1 MILQNTVASNIIP
14 YHQNFVNKIL
24 TQSKSF
30 GDFGEKT
37 PKSRTDAKNGCANAQ
52 PRSAISPLGAHPES
66 RILNQSLSLSATEL

>member
-30 GDFGEKT
+30 GDFGEK
-37 PKSRTDAKNGCANAQ
+37 DAKKPYIRKKRLRKCTAAFCYFAFKGS
-52 PRSAISPLGAHPES
+52 PRKPDS
-66 RILNQSLSLSATEL
+66 QSELVLIGN

>member
-30 GDFGEKT
+30 GDLVEKVSEKPYRRKKRLRKCT
-37 PKSRTDAKNGCANAQ
+37 AAFCYFASRGS
-52 PRSAISPLGAHPES
+52 PRKPDS
-66 RILNQSLSLSATEL
+66 QSELVLIGN